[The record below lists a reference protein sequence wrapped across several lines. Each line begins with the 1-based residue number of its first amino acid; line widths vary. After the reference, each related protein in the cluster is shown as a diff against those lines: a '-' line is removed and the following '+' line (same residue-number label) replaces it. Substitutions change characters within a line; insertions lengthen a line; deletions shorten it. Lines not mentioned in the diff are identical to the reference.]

1 VAGESAGNAALHF
14 GTTIGLMLNAD
25 VVWPF
30 VALFVILVVL
40 WYAREGRNL
49 ALENQLVQCEF
60 GSPLSFH
67 GTLVVDEYRP
77 GVHLRLVH

>member
-1 VAGESAGNAALHF
+1 
-14 GTTIGLMLNAD
+14 MLNAD

-30 VALFVILVVL
+30 VALFVIVILVVL

-67 GTLVVDEYRP
+67 GTLVVGEYRP